1 METKQVE
8 EYIVGTQAL
17 LTKSAALYNSNAPI
31 IADKL
36 IALGVVKVSE
46 KKAALN
52 SLQSPEFVLST
63 LNSLLDSS
71 LAANSAPVSTPAPL
85 GSPVKTASAVV
96 RRGKKESDINF
107 ENHFFCTIFAQIS
120 LHCHIQIRQIFA
132 YYIYHIYL

>member
-1 METKQVE
+1 MEPKKVE

-17 LTKSAALYNSNAPI
+17 LTKTAALYNENAPI

-36 IALGVVKVSE
+36 IALGVIKVAQ

-71 LAANSAPVSTPAPL
+71 LATRSAPAQSSAPAPL
-85 GSPVKTASAVV
+85 GSPVKIATAVV
-96 RRGKKESDINF
+96 RGGKKESDINF
-107 ENHFFCTIFAQIS
+107 ENHF
-120 LHCHIQIRQIFA
+120 LKN
-132 YYIYHIYL
+132 